1 MFRKIIFQ
9 NIFFSPLFILHC
21 SINIIIMKKIFLSFL
36 LILVSFIVVN
46 AQQDSLLQKYTGKY
60 KFPEGSIV
68 SEINVTIEN
77 GILTATSAM
86 GATELRKTD
95 TENVFEIVVYGGF
108 ATFKK
113 DTVGKIATLQV
124 LVGDINIEGT
134 KSDGVSIASIF
145 KYIVPPMHKEL
156 TLYKSNISTIKG

>member
-1 MFRKIIFQ
+1 M
-9 NIFFSPLFILHC
+9 
-21 SINIIIMKKIFLSFL
+21 
-36 LILVSFIVVN
+36 
-46 AQQDSLLQKYTGKY
+46 LQKYTGKY

-95 TENVFEIVVYGGF
+95 TEDVFEIVVYGGT

-113 DTVGKIATLQV
+113 DTVGKIASLQV

-134 KSDGVSIASIF
+134 KSDGVSIASMF
-145 KYIVPPMHKEL
+145 KYIVNPMYKES
-156 TLYKSNISTIKG
+156 TLYKLNLTQIKD